1 MEWAIS
7 AAAVRAEFG
16 RLTDEPQQKRSAT
29 HGQRLSSDC
38 RPTLGMARS
47 IGDDE
52 VHVGRETRCAH
63 SDSTRDV
70 IALLLGCCEES
81 FVCQRCHEAATDH
94 EPEP

>member
-1 MEWAIS
+1 
-7 AAAVRAEFG
+7 
-16 RLTDEPQQKRSAT
+16 
-29 HGQRLSSDC
+29 
-38 RPTLGMARS
+38 MARS